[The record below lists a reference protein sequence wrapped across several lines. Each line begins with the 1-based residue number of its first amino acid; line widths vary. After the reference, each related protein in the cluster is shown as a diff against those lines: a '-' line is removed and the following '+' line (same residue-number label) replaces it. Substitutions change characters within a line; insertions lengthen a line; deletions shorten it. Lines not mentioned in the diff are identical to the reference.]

1 MIELSG
7 YIDVPLDELDLV
19 RVALQEHIRLT
30 RLEAG
35 CILFE
40 VIEQP
45 DVAGQFSVLERF
57 VDQAAFDAHQARVK
71 TSDWGKIS
79 SNVTRQYQIRQIDT
93 D

>member
-30 RLEAG
+30 RIEAG

-45 DVAGQFSVLERF
+45 DVAGRFSVLERF